1 MNNKV
6 LPSFKISLIPIISLV
21 SLLIFNVSIF
31 GDEALDGSIQI
42 VLLLASAITCAIS
55 IIKYKYR
62 WEKFEKGF
70 IRNIANS
77 IPAILVLLLIGAMAG
92 TWMMSGI
99 IPGMIY
105 YGVKII
111 NPTIFL
117 ATACLV
123 SAIISVCTGS
133 SWTTIATIGVG
144 LIGIGKALGFD
155 TGWVAGAIISGAYFG
170 DKVSPL
176 SETTNMA
183 ATTAGT
189 NIFSHI
195 RYMMITTVPSFV
207 ITLIIFLVYG
217 FFVTPHGD
225 VNAAELSNLIDQK
238 YNITPFLFI
247 IPVIVMILIARKIPA
262 IIVLFIGTVLG
273 LIGVLV
279 FQPNISSMINEIP
292 LNTISEK
299 LVIAI
304 KSAYGPISPETGDAM
319 LNSLVSTKGMSGMLN
334 TVWLI
339 ICAMCF
345 GGALEASGMLE
356 VLTRKMVSMMKSTFS
371 TVASTSAAC
380 LFLNFSTGDQ
390 YISILIPGR
399 MFSSIYQKKGYR
411 PELLSRTLEDSATVT
426 SVLIPWNSCGMAQ
439 SSVLGVATLTYLPFC
454 FFNILSPIMTLLVA
468 ATKFKIV
475 ESKEIMAK
483 AAADELAANPIAE
496 TSNVDLII

>member
-1 MNNKV
+1 M
-6 LPSFKISLIPIISLV
+6 
-21 SLLIFNVSIF
+21 LIFNVYIF

-42 VLLLASAITCAIS
+42 LLLLASAITCGIS
-55 IIKYKYR
+55 ILIYKTQ

-70 IRNIANS
+70 IKNIANS

-99 IPGMIY
+99 IPAMIY
-105 YGVKII
+105 YGVQII

-117 ATACLV
+117 VTACIV

-195 RYMMITTVPSFV
+195 KYMMITTVPSFV
-207 ITLIIFLVYG
+207 ITIIIFLIYG
-217 FFVTPHGD
+217 FFTTSHVDINP
-225 VNAAELSNLIDQK
+225 VELSSIIAQK
-238 YNITPFLFI
+238 YNITPLLFI
-247 IPVIVMILIARKIPA
+247 IPIIVMILIARKVPA
-262 IIVLFIGTVLG
+262 IIVLFIGAVLG
-273 LIGVLV
+273 VIGILV
-279 FQPNISSMINEIP
+279 FQPNVVS
-292 LNTISEK
+292 LISENPINSFSEK
-299 LVIAI
+299 CVIAI
-304 KSAYGPISPETGDAM
+304 KSAYGPISPETGSEM

-356 VLTRKMVSMMKSTFS
+356 TLTRKMVSIMKSTFS
-371 TVASTSAAC
+371 TVASDRKSVVSGKSVVAC
-380 LFLNFSTGDQ
+380 VEVGGCRLF
-390 YISILIPGR
+390 
-399 MFSSIYQKKGYR
+399 K
-411 PELLSRTLEDSATVT
+411 
-426 SVLIPWNSCGMAQ
+426 
-439 SSVLGVATLTYLPFC
+439 
-454 FFNILSPIMTLLVA
+454 
-468 ATKFKIV
+468 
-475 ESKEIMAK
+475 
-483 AAADELAANPIAE
+483 
-496 TSNVDLII
+496 

>member
-6 LPSFKISLIPIISLV
+6 LPSFKVSLIPIISLIT
-21 SLLIFNVSIF
+21 LLIFNVYIF

-42 VLLLASAITCAIS
+42 VLLLASAITCGIS
-55 IIKYKYR
+55 ILIYKTQ

-70 IRNIANS
+70 IKNIANS

-99 IPGMIY
+99 IPAMIY
-105 YGVKII
+105 YGVQII

-117 ATACLV
+117 VTACIV

-195 RYMMITTVPSFV
+195 KYMMITTVPSFV
-207 ITLIIFLVYG
+207 ITIIIFLIYG
-217 FFVTPHGD
+217 FFTTSHGD
-225 VNAAELSNLIDQK
+225 INTVELSSIIAQK
-238 YNITPFLFI
+238 YNITPLLFI
-247 IPVIVMILIARKIPA
+247 IPIIVMILIARKVPA
-262 IIVLFIGTVLG
+262 IIVLFIGAVLG
-273 LIGVLV
+273 VIGILV
-279 FQPNISSMINEIP
+279 FQPNVVS
-292 LNTISEK
+292 LISENPINSFSEK
-299 LVIAI
+299 FVIAI
-304 KSAYGPISPETGDAM
+304 KSAYGPISPETGSEM

-356 VLTRKMVSMMKSTFS
+356 TLTRKMVSIMKSTFS
-371 TVASTSAAC
+371 TVASTSGAC
-380 LFLNFSTGDQ
+380 LFLNFATGDQ

-399 MFSSIYQKKGYR
+399 MFSQIYQDKGYR

-439 SSVLGVATLTYLPFC
+439 SSVLGVATLTYLPSC
-454 FFNILSPIMTLLVA
+454 FFNMLSPCMTLFVTAFQLTITEGTPNNAIQFAMVIH
-468 ATKFKIV
+468 KI
-475 ESKEIMAK
+475 EI
-483 AAADELAANPIAE
+483 
-496 TSNVDLII
+496 V